1 MRLPTGRGL
10 ASHPQRGPTAWKV
23 AKKCPRTRA
32 VSSVVRLG
40 EMVKQQPRLGPV
52 LELEG
57 LWLDFEPE
65 IETYNL
71 R

>member
-1 MRLPTGRGL
+1 
-10 ASHPQRGPTAWKV
+10 
-23 AKKCPRTRA
+23 
-32 VSSVVRLG
+32 
-40 EMVKQQPRLGPV
+40 MVKQQPRLGPV